1 MTLRRT
7 AVALC
12 VGILLVGSIVPVFA
26 VGGVAAEDREPNDS
40 FSSAVTIAEGSFS
53 GEIVSGES
61 DFYKLDANS
70 TDALRAEIT
79 SADTLSDIAL
89 RIYDSDRQ
97 QLVGDG
103 NDFEGINGVVKLP
116 ENGTYYVEVV
126 GQSSDTNSGYTLD
139 VDVITPAENDQ
150 FAPNDGFESAAPLEE
165 GFSEAR
171 IVGGESDFYRIE
183 ANTTDALRVDIS
195 SADTL
200 NDLQLRLYNSNREQL
215 VADGNDFEGI
225 NFNLKLPE
233 TGTYYVEVAGQS
245 QQTTSNYTLDTDVIT
260 PTENDQFAPNDDF
273 ESAAPLEEGFSEA
286 RIVGGETDF
295 YQIEANAT
303 DALSVDI
310 SSADTL
316 NDLQLRLYNSNR
328 EQLVADGN
336 DFEGINFNLKLPET
350 GTYYVEVA
358 GQSQQTTSEYTLNT
372 DVITP
377 AENDQFAPND
387 DFGSAAP
394 ISEGVSEARIVGGE
408 SDFYRLN
415 ATTDDAIQ
423 MDITQADTL
432 SDVGIRLYDENR
444 TQLVADGN
452 DFEGI
457 GYTLK
462 APTTGMYYVEIAG
475 QSQQTTSEYTVA
487 TDIITPAENDQ
498 FAPNH
503 DFESAAQLREEFTD
517 ARVVGGEADYYKLTL
532 NESEQLG
539 TELTSAASLS
549 DLVIELYGP
558 DQTRLAGDGNDF
570 EGLTLTHQADQA
582 GTYYIRVAGQS
593 QQTTS
598 TYRLRSNQTF
608 TGASP
613 VQIED
618 VSLTPQTVETNTT
631 NEHTLAFSLTNVS
644 ADSVNDTVSIAVP
657 EGLTLQQ
664 SGLTLTDQRAN
675 EFSVSDA
682 TPADGTVTITLN
694 PQPETGPATRT
705 LDGNATLTVAT
716 ANATGTTTEEITIT
730 ATDSENGDDTTSA
743 TLTVQG
749 PGPGDLTGN
758 GEPAQDLDG
767 DGTFEDVNGDGQYT
781 LSDVQAL
788 FAVQDEV
795 EGQTGLDFNGDGQVT
810 ISDVQALFAGV

>member
-1 MTLRRT
+1 LK
-7 AVALC
+7 A
-12 VGILLVGSIVPVFA
+12 P
-26 VGGVAAEDREPNDS
+26 
-40 FSSAVTIAEGSFS
+40 
-53 GEIVSGES
+53 ES
-61 DFYKLDANS
+61 
-70 TDALRAEIT
+70 
-79 SADTLSDIAL
+79 
-89 RIYDSDRQ
+89 
-97 QLVGDG
+97 
-103 NDFEGINGVVKLP
+103 
-116 ENGTYYVEVV
+116 
-126 GQSSDTNSGYTLD
+126 
-139 VDVITPAENDQ
+139 
-150 FAPNDGFESAAPLEE
+150 
-165 GFSEAR
+165 
-171 IVGGESDFYRIE
+171 
-183 ANTTDALRVDIS
+183 
-195 SADTL
+195 
-200 NDLQLRLYNSNREQL
+200 
-215 VADGNDFEGI
+215 
-225 NFNLKLPE
+225 
-233 TGTYYVEVAGQS
+233 GTYYVEVAGQE
-245 QQTTSNYTLDTDVIT
+245 QQTTSDYTLD
-260 PTENDQFAPNDDF
+260 
-273 ESAAPLEEGFSEA
+273 
-286 RIVGGETDF
+286 
-295 YQIEANAT
+295 
-303 DALSVDI
+303 
-310 SSADTL
+310 
-316 NDLQLRLYNSNR
+316 
-328 EQLVADGN
+328 
-336 DFEGINFNLKLPET
+336 
-350 GTYYVEVA
+350 
-358 GQSQQTTSEYTLNT
+358 
-372 DVITP
+372 
-377 AENDQFAPND
+377 
-387 DFGSAAP
+387 
-394 ISEGVSEARIVGGE
+394 
-408 SDFYRLN
+408 
-415 ATTDDAIQ
+415 
-423 MDITQADTL
+423 
-432 SDVGIRLYDENR
+432 
-444 TQLVADGN
+444 
-452 DFEGI
+452 
-457 GYTLK
+457 
-462 APTTGMYYVEIAG
+462 
-475 QSQQTTSEYTVA
+475 